1 MAWKIEFSQTTLD
14 QLKKL
19 DRPVAKRIL
28 DYLDTQIAPLEDPRS
43 RGKGLKS
50 NLSELWRYRVGDCRV
65 IAEIRNGELTILVI
79 RIGNRRD
86 VYE

>member
-1 MAWKIEFSQTTLD
+1 LAWTIEYTQTAKD

-28 DYLDTQIAPLEDPRS
+28 DYLDTQIATLEDPRS

-50 NLSELWRYRVGDCRV
+50 NLSGLWRYRVGDCRLMV
-65 IAEIRNGELTILVI
+65 EIQNGELIILVI
-79 RIGNRRD
+79 RVGNRKD

>member
-1 MAWKIEFSQTTLD
+1 MAWKIEYSQTALE

-43 RGKGLKS
+43 RGKGLKF
-50 NLSELWRYRVGDCRV
+50 NLSGLWRYRVGDCRV
-65 IAEIRNGELTILVI
+65 IVEIQNGEVTILVI

>member
-1 MAWKIEFSQTTLD
+1 LAWTIEYTQTAKD

-50 NLSELWRYRVGDCRV
+50 NLSGLWRYRVGDCRLMV
-65 IAEIRNGELTILVI
+65 EIQKGELIILVI
-79 RIGNRRD
+79 RVGNRKD

>member
-1 MAWKIEFSQTTLD
+1 MAWTIEYTQTAKD

-28 DYLDTQIAPLEDPRS
+28 DYLDTQIATLEDPRS

-50 NLSELWRYRVGDCRV
+50 NLSGLWRYRVGDCRLMV
-65 IAEIRNGELTILVI
+65 EIQNGELIILVI
-79 RIGNRRD
+79 RVGNRKD